1 MRVLL
6 FIIAFYPLLTIA
18 QQSYV
23 CTPTATTGFNYK
35 TTGRWESAIFN
46 PSHSWLLRPAN
57 EDERLRAKE
66 HPYVVVEV
74 GSKDIRSVCQNEPS
88 LGQVLTCP
96 GLFMDFSFQLGKS
109 NKYAIK
115 SFGSYFFSDELV
127 EMLGGGTRDSMYLEH
142 GKCSKI

>member
-6 FIIAFYPLLTIA
+6 FIIAFHPLLTIA
-18 QQSYV
+18 QPSYV
-23 CTPTATTGFNYK
+23 CTPTATTGFNYE
-35 TTGRWESAIFN
+35 TTGRWESGNFN

-57 EDERLRAKE
+57 EDERLRSKE
-66 HPYVVVEV
+66 YPYVVVEV
-74 GSKDIRSVCQNEPS
+74 GSKVIRSACKNEPS

-96 GLFMDFSFQLGKS
+96 GLFQDFSFRLGES
-109 NKYAIK
+109 NKYAIT

-127 EMLGGGTRDSMYLEH
+127 QMLGGGTRDSMYLEH